1 MTVVH
6 LGFLSASRSNSLDA
20 RTLLFTYVNYSTTST
35 SDSRSVQTHI
45 NNSFKWR
52 RSWSNAFMVRWRLC
66 ARAAFAESPLS
77 VSQVNH
83 NGDLTFTS
91 AFSQYSPQNFPMR
104 RMDII
109 AALWTDLDNRV
120 TGSILYHEYTG
131 GSILARATQDINTY
145 FPGVQFTASSVF
157 VATWYQVAYF
167 PTTGTVSRR
176 VERLNVKMFGTSMRL
191 SKLTITGWFF
201 VWLKFQ
207 QATAQAILITNGRF
221 SFVML
226 NYGPIAQT
234 TRPIQVRHWHHV
246 KARALQLTVWFKPKH
261 SNVASVFSGWL
272 RHTGFRAPLLPGGI
286 HDYQFVRPKLKV
298 PYQEQRRCTQSMGF
312 QNGPHIKR
320 MRF

>member
-20 RTLLFTYVNYSTTST
+20 RTLLFTYVNYSTQKNRQPLTP
-35 SDSRSVQTHI
+35 VQSKHI

-52 RSWSNAFMVRWRLC
+52 HSWSNAFMVRWRLR
-66 ARAAFAESPLS
+66 ARAAFNESPLS

-83 NGDLTFTS
+83 NGDLTFTG

-176 VERLNVKMFGTSMRL
+176 VERLNVKIFGTSMRL
-191 SKLTITGWFF
+191 SKLTITGCFC
-201 VWLKFQ
+201 LTQ
-207 QATAQAILITNGRF
+207 ISGSHSPGR
-221 SFVML
+221 
-226 NYGPIAQT
+226 PD
-234 TRPIQVRHWHHV
+234 H
-246 KARALQLTVWFKPKH
+246 
-261 SNVASVFSGWL
+261 
-272 RHTGFRAPLLPGGI
+272 
-286 HDYQFVRPKLKV
+286 
-298 PYQEQRRCTQSMGF
+298 
-312 QNGPHIKR
+312 
-320 MRF
+320 